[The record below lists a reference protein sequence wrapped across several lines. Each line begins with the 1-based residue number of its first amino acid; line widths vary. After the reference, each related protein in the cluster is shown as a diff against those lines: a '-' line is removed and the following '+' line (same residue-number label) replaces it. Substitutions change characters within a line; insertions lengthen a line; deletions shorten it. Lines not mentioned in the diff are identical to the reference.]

1 MTNRSL
7 EVFVA
12 VAECGKMSQA
22 AKELFITQ
30 SSVSQA
36 ISEIEREYGV
46 LLFERLSRS
55 LYLTDTGRAFLEYA
69 KRALALQSEMESF
82 LRDASGE
89 GRLRIGATVTVGTC
103 LISPI
108 TARLEEIAPSLR
120 CEVTVDNTQEIEKML
135 LKSRLDIALV
145 EGMITHPDLNVTK
158 MVEDELVLICDPSH
172 PFYGLEE
179 IDISRLEG
187 QPFILREEGSGTRAQ
202 FENIMRE
209 CGITVDKRWESCN
222 SEAIING
229 VMGGHGVSVI
239 SRRLVEDKLNGGR
252 LWACGIKGVK
262 LGRTFDLVCHKD
274 KVITPAIEA
283 FTQVCRQF
291 GEGQHE
297 KA

>member
-55 LYLTDTGRAFLEYA
+55 LYLTDAGRAFLEYA
-69 KRALALQSEMESF
+69 KRALALQREMEGF

-89 GRLRIGATVTVGTC
+89 SRLRIGATVTVGTC

-108 TARLEEIAPSLR
+108 ISRLEEAEGGLR
-120 CEVTVDNTQEIEKML
+120 CEVTVDNTHEIESML

-145 EGMITHPDLNVTK
+145 EGEITHPDLNVTR
-158 MVEDELVLICDPSH
+158 MIEDELVLICSQKS
-172 PFYGLEE
+172 PFYGQKEV
-179 IDISRLEG
+179 DITRLEG

-202 FENIMRE
+202 FEEILKER
-209 CGITVDKRWESCN
+209 GITVDRRWESCN

-229 VMGGHGVSVI
+229 VISGHGLSVI
-239 SRRLVEDKLNGGR
+239 SRRLVEDKLAEDR
-252 LWACGIKGVK
+252 LWSCGIKGARM
-262 LGRTFDLVCHKD
+262 GRTFDLVCHKD
-274 KVITPAIEA
+274 KVSTPAIEA
-283 FTQVCRQF
+283 FTNVCRQF
-291 GEGQHE
+291 GEGQDE
-297 KA
+297 KR

>member
-22 AKELFITQ
+22 ARELFITQ

-55 LYLTDTGRAFLEYA
+55 LCLTDTGRAFLEYA
-69 KRALALQSEMESF
+69 KRALALQREMEGF

-89 GRLRIGATVTVGTC
+89 RRLRIGATVTVGTC

-108 TARLEEIAPSLR
+108 TAELEKTSRGLR
-120 CEVTVDNTQEIEKML
+120 CEVTVDNTHEIENLL
-135 LKSRLDIALV
+135 LKGRLDIALV
-145 EGMITHPDLNVTK
+145 EGMITHPDLNVTRAIN
-158 MVEDELVLICDPSH
+158 DELVLICAPEHD
-172 PFYGLEE
+172 FYGLDE
-179 IDISRLEG
+179 IEISDLEG
-187 QPFILREEGSGTRAQ
+187 RPFILREEGSGTRAQ
-202 FENIMRE
+202 FESIIRE
-209 CGITVDKRWESCN
+209 KNITVDRRWESCN

-239 SRRLVEDKLNGGR
+239 SRRLVENRLSEGR
-252 LWACGIKGVK
+252 LWACGIKGAR
-262 LGRTFDLVCHKD
+262 LGRTFDIVCHKD

-283 FTQVCRQF
+283 FTDICRRF
-291 GEGQHE
+291 GEKNDE
-297 KA
+297 KE